1 MFSSLFFLK
10 ASRYSFFIVSAFIVL
25 KQGFAQNHGSS
36 LNINSG
42 KGSLSKNERVVAE
55 AERKQLQSFVVN
67 LLKDYGCKDFEK
79 KAFEAILEQL
89 KNNPQ
94 PLLSFRDRHKAMIS
108 NLRVYNE
115 SDRPAGSFE
124 PAKKEFS
131 NLLLDLNELTT
142 ETLFSYYLD
151 DSNGIVSPMSSYKIA
166 VNLELEKVTS
176 IETPKKKILD
186 ILKRIHSLIDDDH
199 LDMGCRNEDHKNFLM
214 LDLPRGYVSLND
226 VYRSQ
231 NTPQASVVAEPKVEV
246 KPKAQSKVESK
257 PEAKIEAK
265 ADTKVEPKIE
275 PKVESKPE
283 PKPEPKPEIKP
294 EITVTHEAPV
304 EAPIKEK
311 IIEYSKTTLSKPH
324 QEPVEKESP
333 APAKPKVSAPA
344 ATPDKESN
352 SDIVERYLSLT
363 RAEVK
368 PYMRSGWDED
378 YEEFIAAFILNGHT
392 RLLRNFHQFE
402 DVCDDISRH
411 NTPQKK
417 ARFVAKFFK
426 ALAMVET
433 GSDPRIE
440 TREYTK
446 HRFRPKSKEFP
457 KLSSV
462 SYEPHSV
469 GLFQLDENDYIFHNC
484 EEIDYENDVLIGY
497 PPSRRRKTTDKYKG
511 VNIEYYGDTRKSIL
525 NPFVNAACAVR
536 ILENII
542 PEGVLSKHS
551 YWAPLIPFVK
561 EKNKLIPN
569 PATTKLKKQIKKEIP
584 GC

>member
-1 MFSSLFFLK
+1 MFSSLFFSK
-10 ASRYSFFIVSAFIVL
+10 ASRYSFFIVSAFIFL
-25 KQGFAQNHGSS
+25 KQGFAQDHASS
-36 LNINSG
+36 LNVNSG

-79 KAFEAILEQL
+79 KAFESILEQL
-89 KNNPQ
+89 KNNSH

-151 DSNGIVSPMSSYKIA
+151 DSNGIISPMSSYKIA
-166 VNLELEKVTS
+166 INLELEKVTS

-186 ILKRIHSLIDDDH
+186 VLKKLHLLINDDH

-231 NTPQASVVAEPKVEV
+231 NHPQASVLAEPKLEV
-246 KPKAQSKVESK
+246 KPQAQPKIESK
-257 PEAKIEAK
+257 PEAKMEV
-265 ADTKVEPKIE
+265 KVEPKIE

-283 PKPEPKPEIKP
+283 PKSEPKKEPRPEPKHEIQP
-294 EITVTHEAPV
+294 EITVTH

-344 ATPDKESN
+344 PTSDKESSN
-352 SDIVERYLSLT
+352 DIVERYLSLT
-363 RAEVK
+363 REEVK

-378 YEEFIAAFILNGHT
+378 YEEFITAFILNGHT

-440 TREYTK
+440 TRENTDIRY
-446 HRFRPKSKEFP
+446 RPKTRDFP
-457 KLSSV
+457 SV
-462 SYEPHSV
+462 SGKPYIQHSV
-469 GLFQLDENDYIFHNC
+469 GLFQLDESDYLYNNC
-484 EEIDYENDVLIGY
+484 QEIDYEKDVSIGY
-497 PPSRRRKTTDKYKG
+497 SNSRVRKTNWNYGG
-511 VNIEYYGDTRKSIL
+511 VHVEYYGDTRKSIL

-536 ILENII
+536 ILENKI
-542 PEGVLSKHS
+542 PNGLISETS
-551 YWAPLIPFVK
+551 YWAPLRPDRGH
-561 EKNKLIPN
+561 
-569 PATTKLKKQIKKEIP
+569 AAGRSKLKKLIKKEIP